1 MIKPLY
7 DKVVL
12 EVKKEDNVRASGLV
26 LPDSATEKSNFATV
40 IAVGPGAVVDGKVE
54 PLTVQ
59 VGQTVLFGKYAGTEA
74 KIKGQEY
81 LIVSEKDIL
90 GIVE

>member
-12 EVKKEDNVRASGLV
+12 EVKQIETTTASGLV
-26 LPDSATEKSNFATV
+26 LPESDEKSNIGTI
-40 IAVGPGAVVDGKVE
+40 IAVGDGLEVEGVVK
-54 PLTVQ
+54 PLTVK
-59 VGQTVLFGKYAGTEA
+59 VGDTVLFSKYAGTEA
-74 KIKGQEY
+74 KIEGQEY